1 MALLSPSLPII
12 PPSNGLQRELD
23 VLERLQ
29 LSLSDGYQIF
39 HSVSWHSL
47 HKGSDRHGEIDI
59 VVLAPNGN
67 ILLIEV
73 KSGHVQVADGVMVKL
88 YKDGPR
94 DVGRQYTVQHAAM
107 MQRLNQAGLRAQ
119 VTNCVVLPDHR
130 LGVQHVIAIPPERII
145 DATRFDQLGS
155 LAREMLEGM
164 TRFGVGEPNSSV
176 ESLRQF
182 FANEFKVTPDMS
194 VLGDQVRQTT
204 LRLADGLATWVPR
217 IVAPSGV
224 IRVQATA
231 GSGKTQLALR
241 LLQDAASK
249 GVRALYVCFNRA
261 LADHIGHI
269 APARAKVASF
279 HELCV
284 EHYRQ
289 TVGEPDFAAPD
300 NFQRLGR
307 LYCEAVESADS
318 PLVSRYGL
326 VIIDEGQDF
335 DPEWVG
341 SLIPQLLPEGRLY
354 LLEDDSQRLY
364 AREGFDLAE
373 AVEVNCQD
381 NFRSPKAVCE
391 VINALGLTALSVE
404 ARGPYEGNYPGFHA
418 YDTERECVR
427 LTEVAVGVL
436 LARGIAL
443 ADIAVI
449 SFRGLGKSVLAQAD
463 TLGRYSVRR
472 FTGKYAPSGEA
483 LWTEGELL
491 VDSVYRFKWQS
502 AAGVVLTEV
511 DFSELDEAAKRKLFV
526 GMTRAQ
532 LGLEVV
538 MSRAAE
544 GALAAVL

>member
-1 MALLSPSLPII
+1 MAHLLPTIPII
-12 PPSNGLQRELD
+12 PLRKGLQRELD

-47 HKGSDRHGEIDI
+47 HKGSDRHGEIDL

-94 DVGRQYTVQHAAM
+94 DVGRQFTVQHAAM

-130 LGVQHVIAIPPERII
+130 MGVQHVVAIPPERIM
-145 DATRFDQLGS
+145 DATRFDQFGS
-155 LAREMLEGM
+155 LARDMLEGM
-164 TRFGVGEPNSSV
+164 TRFGMAEPNSSV

-182 FANEFKVTPDMS
+182 FSNEFKVTPDMS

-241 LLQDAASK
+241 LLQESGAK

-269 APARAKVASF
+269 APTRAKVASF

-289 TVGEPDFAAPD
+289 TVGEPDFEDPE

-307 LYCEAVESADS
+307 LYCEAVEAAGS

-326 VIIDEGQDF
+326 LIIDEGQDF

-341 SLIPQLLPEGRLY
+341 ALIPQLQPEGRLY

-364 AREGFDLAE
+364 KREEFDLAE

-381 NFRSPKAVCE
+381 NFRSPKTVCE
-391 VINALGLTALSVE
+391 VINALGLTELPVE
-404 ARGPYEGNYPGFHA
+404 ARGPYEGDYPGFHA
-418 YDTERECVR
+418 YDSERECLR
-427 LTEVAVGVL
+427 LTETAVGVL
-436 LARGIAL
+436 LGRGIAL
-443 ADIAVI
+443 TDIAVI
-449 SFRGLGKSVLAQAD
+449 SFRGLGKSVLAQSD
-463 TLGRYSVRR
+463 SLGRYPVRR
-472 FTGKYAPSGEA
+472 FTGKYAASGEA
-483 LWTEGELL
+483 LWTKGELL
-491 VDSVYRFKWQS
+491 VDSVYRFKGQS

-511 DFSELDEAAKRKLFV
+511 DFAVLDEAAKRKLFV

-532 LGLEVV
+532 LGLEIVV
-538 MSRAAE
+538 SRGAE
-544 GALAAVL
+544 GALAGVL